1 MRREFCSFPK
11 YFRIEEIL
19 RNQDRL
25 QTLFEEEGVMAAY
38 LFGSLAEGGVGG
50 DADIAV
56 LFERY
61 SFEAYEDLY
70 EALCRLLKADNI
82 DLIPLNRTPLPLRR
96 RILLKGILLYERTP
110 GITTR
115 LLEALLAD
123 WEDYLHLT
131 AVLRTSLRARI
142 QGGDTMSGRRVDR
155 ERVEISL
162 SKLDEMVTEL
172 AHRREAFHSFDEFMA
187 ERDQRELCVH
197 YLRIALECVLDIC
210 RHFVAVKGASLAEI
224 DTTNLIEL
232 AGEKGLMPPSFA
244 RRIRG
249 MAGMRNAIVH
259 IYWKLDYAAI
269 YQMLT
274 ERLGDF
280 QEFSRHVWAFLEG
293 ESATS

>member
-1 MRREFCSFPK
+1 MA
-11 YFRIEEIL
+11 
-19 RNQDRL
+19 
-25 QTLFEEEGVMAAY
+25 AAY

-61 SFEAYEDLY
+61 SFEVYEDLY

-82 DLIPLNRTPLPLRR
+82 DLIPLNRTPLPFRR
-96 RILLKGILLYERTP
+96 RILLQGILLYERTP

-115 LLEALLAD
+115 LLEALLTE

-131 AVLRTSLRARI
+131 AVLRTFLRARI

-172 AHRREAFHSFDEFMA
+172 AQRREAFRSFDEFMA
-187 ERDQRELCVH
+187 NRDQRELCVH

-232 AGEKGLMPPSFA
+232 AGEKGLMPPLFA

-293 ESATS
+293 ESTTS

>member
-1 MRREFCSFPK
+1 
-11 YFRIEEIL
+11 
-19 RNQDRL
+19 
-25 QTLFEEEGVMAAY
+25 MAAY

-50 DADIAV
+50 DMDIAV

-61 SFEAYEDLY
+61 SFEAYEGLY

-82 DLIPLNRTPLPLRR
+82 DLISLDRAPLPLRR
-96 RILLKGILLYERTP
+96 RILLQGILLYERTP

-162 SKLDEMVTEL
+162 SKLDEMVGEL
-172 AHRREAFHSFDEFMA
+172 AQRREAFHSFHEFMA

-210 RHFVAVKGASLAEI
+210 RHFVAAKGASLAEI

-232 AGEKGLMPPSFA
+232 AGKRDSCRPCSLGGSGGWQGCGTPLGTSTGSSITRPSTRCSPSVWGTSRSSA
-244 RRIRG
+244 AMCGPSWKPSQQPHSRRWTG
-249 MAGMRNAIVH
+249 SFDA
-259 IYWKLDYAAI
+259 
-269 YQMLT
+269 
-274 ERLGDF
+274 
-280 QEFSRHVWAFLEG
+280 
-293 ESATS
+293 